1 VNASDSEPAQRPT
14 RRTPTRA
21 LKDQTKQIEQK
32 AARERASKQAVQQAV
47 QEAGDDLR
55 EQVWTLHLRGLS
67 MRQIALRLDLN
78 RKTVARL
85 VNECYREFGAERRA
99 RLKHK
104 LDGAVAHMRHIQTQ
118 AWDDHDADDGG
129 QKSAHLRVALDAEK
143 EVARLEG
150 LYADDVS
157 DLAAVLFSVER
168 VVGGV
173 VVRRQGQQGTLAV
186 GSAVADENVAEAADE
201 ETSDE

>member
-1 VNASDSEPAQRPT
+1 MSGRVSASDSEPAQRPT
-14 RRTPTRA
+14 RRPPTRA
-21 LKDQTKQIEQK
+21 LKEQTEQKVQAGQK
-32 AARERASKQAVQQAV
+32 AAQEHASKQAAQQ
-47 QEAGDDLR
+47 AGDDQR

-85 VNECYREFGAERRA
+85 LNECYREFGAERRA

-118 AWDDHDADDGG
+118 AWDDHDADDGA

-157 DLAAVLFSVER
+157 DLAAVLFSVECI
-168 VVGGV
+168 VGGV
-173 VVRRQGQQGTLAV
+173 VARSGVRRQSG
-186 GSAVADENVAEAADE
+186 GSPGDQAAPAGEA
-201 ETSDE
+201 SDDG

>member
-1 VNASDSEPAQRPT
+1 MRGRGSASDSEPAQRPT

-21 LKDQTKQIEQK
+21 LKKQTEQTRQTRQK
-32 AARERASKQAVQQAV
+32 AAQEHAAKQAVQQAG
-47 QEAGDDLR
+47 EAGGDQR

-85 VNECYREFGAERRA
+85 LNECYREFGAERRA

-118 AWDDHDADDGG
+118 AWDDHDADDGA

-173 VVRRQGQQGTLAV
+173 IVKRQGQRQ
-186 GSAVADENVAEAADE
+186 AAAGERVVVEGGGD
-201 ETSDE
+201 DA

>member
-1 VNASDSEPAQRPT
+1 MRGRGSASDSEPAQRPT

-21 LKDQTKQIEQK
+21 LKKQTEQTRQTRQK
-32 AARERASKQAVQQAV
+32 AAQEHAAKQAVQQAG
-47 QEAGDDLR
+47 EAGGDQR

-85 VNECYREFGAERRA
+85 LNECYREFGAERRA

-118 AWDDHDADDGG
+118 AWDDHDADDGA

-168 VVGGV
+168 IVGGV
-173 VVRRQGQQGTLAV
+173 VVRSGVRRQSGGALAA
-186 GSAVADENVAEAADE
+186 SERESADE
-201 ETSDE
+201 